1 MISTKKNYKL
11 FLYHFIFWIAYMLL
25 GNLLEYPLDPEGFV
39 FSPVDILISQLPN
52 ICTVY
57 MCILVCKKFASPLKP
72 LLLILGTVFA
82 FAVCFLLWYITSYHV
97 RPHFTVNGPKSP
109 PFNFLN
115 YGAAVLWVFI
125 RYSILGFGYFFA
137 SEGIKRERKLRLIEK
152 EKHEAE
158 YAFLRA
164 QINPHFLNNTLNFF
178 FAKSLPL
185 SEELANGIMTLS
197 EIMRYSLEMDKD
209 DRMTL
214 IDEEIEHIKNVIKI
228 NQLRFNNKLQI
239 NFSVN
244 GNTNNVKLIPLILI
258 TIVEN
263 ILKHGNCTENIHP
276 VKIALSINETDQN
289 IHLSTWNNKKN
300 GPKELS
306 SGIGME
312 NIKKRLANHYK
323 KGVTLTINETE
334 TDYSLELTLPYNKVA
349 DHQEKP
355 SSFDKLDFLTHFQ
368 VPQIKTQPY
377 TS

>member
-1 MISTKKNYKL
+1 MIKHKYRVVT
-11 FLYHFIFWIAYMLL
+11 YHLIFWVIYILLNNILTYAQDPKSYIFNIGDIFIFQI
-25 GNLLEYPLDPEGFV
+25 
-39 FSPVDILISQLPN
+39 PN

-57 MCILVCKKFASPLKP
+57 LCILACRKYTNPLKP
-72 LLLILGTVFA
+72 FSLFLGITIVFA
-82 FAVCFLLWYITSYHV
+82 FSYLLWYTTTYHI
-97 RPHFTVNGPKSP
+97 RPYVNANGSTPA
-109 PFNFLN
+109 PFNFIN
-115 YGAAVLWVFI
+115 YGAAVLLVFI
-125 RYSILGFGYFFA
+125 RYSIIGIGYHFA

-185 SEELANGIMTLS
+185 SQELADGIMTLS
-197 EIMRYSLEMDKD
+197 KIMRYSLEMDKD

-239 NFSVN
+239 DFSVN
-244 GNTNNVKLIPLILI
+244 GSTDNVRLIPLILI

-263 ILKHGNCTENIHP
+263 ILKHGDCTDNLHP
-276 VKIALSINETDQN
+276 VKIALSINEIDHH
-289 IHLSTWNNKKN
+289 IHLSTWNRKKK

-312 NIKKRLANHYK
+312 NIRKRLANHYK
-323 KGVTLTINETE
+323 KGAALNINETE
-334 TDYSLELTLPYNKVA
+334 IDYSLELTLPYNKVT

-355 SSFDKLDFLTHFQ
+355 SSFDNLGFLEHFKLS
-368 VPQIKTQPY
+368 QINPQPY

>member
-1 MISTKKNYKL
+1 
-11 FLYHFIFWIAYMLL
+11 
-25 GNLLEYPLDPEGFV
+25 
-39 FSPVDILISQLPN
+39 
-52 ICTVY
+52 
-57 MCILVCKKFASPLKP
+57 
-72 LLLILGTVFA
+72 VFA
-82 FAVCFLLWYITSYHV
+82 FSYLHWYITGYHI
-97 RPHFTVNGPKSP
+97 RPLIRANGSPPP
-109 PFNFLN
+109 PFNFWQ
-115 YGAAVLWVFI
+115 YGNIVLWVFI
-125 RYSILGFGYFFA
+125 KYSLLGIGYYFA
-137 SEGIKRERKLRLIEK
+137 TRSYKHERKLRLIEK

-239 NFSVN
+239 DF
-244 GNTNNVKLIPLILI
+244 NVSGKTDNVRLIPLILI
-258 TIVEN
+258 TVVEN
-263 ILKHGNCTENIHP
+263 ILKHGDCTDKLHP
-276 VKIALSINETDQN
+276 VKIALSINEIDHH
-289 IHLSTWNNKKN
+289 IHLSTWNKKKN

-323 KGVTLTINETE
+323 KGFSLIINETGV
-334 TDYSLELTLPYNKVA
+334 DYSLELTLPYNKVI
-349 DHQEKP
+349 DHLEKP
-355 SSFDKLDFLTHFQ
+355 SSFDNLDFLEHFKI
-368 VPQIKTQPY
+368 PQIKPQPY

>member
-11 FLYHFIFWIAYMLL
+11 FIYHLIFWIAYMLL

-57 MCILVCKKFASPLKP
+57 MCILVCRKFASPLKP
-72 LLLILGTVFA
+72 VLVILGTLFA
-82 FAVCFLLWYITSYHV
+82 FAICFLLWYITSYHI

-125 RYSILGFGYFFA
+125 RYSILGFGYYFA
-137 SEGIKRERKLRLIEK
+137 SEGIKFQKKLRLIEK

-197 EIMRYSLEMDKD
+197 EIMRYSLEIDSD
-209 DRMTL
+209 DSMTL
-214 IDEEIEHIKNVIKI
+214 IEEEIEHIKNVIKI
-228 NQLRFNNKLQI
+228 NQLRFNHKLQI
-239 NFSVN
+239 DFQIE
-244 GNTNNVKLIPLILI
+244 GNTHNVRVIPLILI
-258 TIVEN
+258 TVVEN
-263 ILKHGNCTENIHP
+263 ILKHGNCTDKDYP
-276 VKIALSINETDQN
+276 VKIFLNINEGDGYVYLNTYNQ
-289 IHLSTWNNKKN
+289 KKK

-306 SGIGME
+306 SGIGLD
-312 NIKKRLANHYK
+312 NIKKRLAHHYHK
-323 KGVTLTINETE
+323 KFLLNITETE
-334 TDYSLELTLPYNKVA
+334 QDYRLDLSIPFSIIAESKQMTSHINFIEQLHLQAL
-349 DHQEKP
+349 KP
-355 SSFDKLDFLTHFQ
+355 K
-368 VPQIKTQPY
+368 PY

>member
-1 MISTKKNYKL
+1 MQKYRVVS
-11 FLYHFIFWIAYMLL
+11 YHLIFWVIYILLNNILTYAQDPKSYILNIGDIFIFQI
-25 GNLLEYPLDPEGFV
+25 
-39 FSPVDILISQLPN
+39 PN

-57 MCILVCKKFASPLKP
+57 LCILACKKCNNPLKP
-72 LLLILGTVFA
+72 FSLFLGITIVFA
-82 FAVCFLLWYITSYHV
+82 ISYVLWYATTYHI
-97 RPHFTVNGPKSP
+97 RPYVNANGSTPP
-109 PFNFLN
+109 PFNFIN
-115 YGAAVLWVFI
+115 YGAAVLLVFI
-125 RYSILGFGYFFA
+125 RYAIIGIGYHFA
-137 SEGIKRERKLRLIEK
+137 SEGIKHQKKLRLIEK

-185 SEELANGIMTLS
+185 SQELADGIMTLS
-197 EIMRYSLEMDKD
+197 QIMRYSLEMDKD

-239 NFSVN
+239 DF
-244 GNTNNVKLIPLILI
+244 NVKGITINVRLIPLILI

-263 ILKHGNCTENIHP
+263 ILKHGSCTDQAHP
-276 VKIALSINETDQN
+276 VKIALSINEINHKIQLN
-289 IHLSTWNNKKN
+289 TWNIKKN

-312 NIKKRLANHYK
+312 NIKKRLRNHYNNDFA
-323 KGVTLTINETE
+323 LNINETDL
-334 TDYSLELTLPYNKVA
+334 DYSLELILPYKA
-349 DHQEKP
+349 TDSQEKP
-355 SSFDKLDFLTHFQ
+355 SSSDNLDFLAYFKL
-368 VPQIKTQPY
+368 PQINPQAH

>member
-1 MISTKKNYKL
+1 MNNKYKIIIHHIL
-11 FLYHFIFWIAYMLL
+11 FWAAYMLL
-25 GNLLEYPLDPEGFV
+25 GNFLEYVADPVNYSFSIADV
-39 FSPVDILISQLPN
+39 FFTQFPN

-57 MCILVCKKFASPLKP
+57 LCIFVCSMYGNPLKP
-72 LLLILGTVFA
+72 LLLICGLILAFIFSFA
-82 FAVCFLLWYITSYHV
+82 NWYITSYQI
-97 RPHFTVNGPKSP
+97 RPHISANGPALP
-109 PFNFLN
+109 PFNFIHF
-115 YGAAVLWVFI
+115 GATVLWVFI
-125 RYSILGFGYFFA
+125 RYSILGFAYYFA

-185 SEELANGIMTLS
+185 SQELADGIMTLS
-197 EIMRYSLEMDKD
+197 KIMRYSLEMDKD

-214 IDEEIEHIKNVIKI
+214 IDEEIEHIQNVIKI

-239 NFSVN
+239 DFSVN
-244 GNTNNVKLIPLILI
+244 GSTDNVRLIPLILI

-263 ILKHGNCTENIHP
+263 ILKHGDCTDNLHP
-276 VKIALSINETDQN
+276 VKIALSINEIDHH
-289 IHLSTWNNKKN
+289 IHLSTWNKKKK

-312 NIKKRLANHYK
+312 NIRKRLANHYK
-323 KGVTLTINETE
+323 KGVALNINETE
-334 TDYSLELTLPYNKVA
+334 IDYSLELTLPYNKVT

-355 SSFDKLDFLTHFQ
+355 SSSDNLGFLEHFKI
-368 VPQIKTQPY
+368 PQIKPQPY
-377 TS
+377 AS